1 MRLKKTLA
9 SYRHKD
15 GHIVPQKDVNMH
27 QIEADYHT
35 ARWKEADEEAKIPSA
50 LTKEEEHELLIESGA
65 DAVKQKRLKW
75 LASFHA
81 AQPKI
86 EAARKE
92 KEAIYAIWCDH
103 QESCVAIGLNP
114 DTGEKL
120 DAVD

>member
-15 GHIVPQKDVNMH
+15 GHIVPQKDLDMH
-27 QIEADYHT
+27 PLEEAYHI

-50 LTKEEEHELLIESGA
+50 LTKEEEHDLMIESGA
-65 DAVKQKRLKW
+65 DAVKQKRVKW
-75 LASFHA
+75 LASFHE
-81 AQPKI
+81 AQPII
-86 EAARKE
+86 EAARKD
-92 KEAIYAIWCDH
+92 KEDKYTIWCAH
-103 QESCVAIGLNP
+103 QESCVAAGINP